1 MGMTRPALRG
11 RRATILCFT
20 INGTYAA
27 ASMSL
32 QDYVPKEFRCI
43 LEGQLELLGQERY
56 GTFIRCEELFGKVK
70 SHGDYKKSSGSILK
84 AYIHVVPATTG
95 RTSAMVLE
103 IVVERRLRS
112 SQHAFNIWLP
122 QGHFPNLIG
131 RFYENFKLDGQREK
145 YAQEAR
151 SLLIRE
157 DGLHANIRMKL
168 RDGKAEPKS
177 GPQWIYWPP
186 DLSRQNTE
194 QVSTESSFG
203 PRETGSSWTGAT
215 SPLDDTPHGTLN
227 TPSPTINLTVLTI
240 LVTLAVADERL
251 TTPDPSEN

>member
-1 MGMTRPALRG
+1 MGMARPALRG

-20 INGTYAA
+20 VNRTYAA
-27 ASMSL
+27 SSMSL
-32 QDYVPKEFRCI
+32 QYYVPEEFQSI
-43 LEGQLELLGQERY
+43 LERQLELLGQERY
-56 GTFIRCEELFGKVK
+56 GTFIRCEGLFGKVK

-122 QGHFPNLIG
+122 QGHFPNLSG
-131 RFYENFKLDGQREK
+131 RFYENFKLDEQRET

-157 DGLHANIRMKL
+157 HGLCAHIRLKL

-186 DLSRQNTE
+186 DLSRQNAE
-194 QVSTESSFG
+194 QISTGSSFG
-203 PRETGSSWTGAT
+203 QRETASSWTRTT
-215 SPLDDTPHGTLN
+215 SPFDDTPHGTLN
-227 TPSPTINLTVLTI
+227 TPSPTNNLIVLTI
-240 LVTLAVADERL
+240 TVTLAD
-251 TTPDPSEN
+251 